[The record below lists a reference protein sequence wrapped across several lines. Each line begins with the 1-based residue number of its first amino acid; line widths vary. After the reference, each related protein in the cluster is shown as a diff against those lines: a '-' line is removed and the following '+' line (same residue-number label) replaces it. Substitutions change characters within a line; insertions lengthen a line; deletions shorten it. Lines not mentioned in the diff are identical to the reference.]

1 MTTQYTPISALPYPQ
16 ATDPADLPTHLKA
29 LADTTDAR
37 LVMRF
42 PDTATRDT
50 KLPAPVAGMIAWIGT
65 PGRMMYYNGTAWV
78 PLAPVPVFRVNVD
91 DGDTTST
98 SYVET
103 LANAGGDPM
112 AATFTAPASGQVIVT
127 VGSYI
132 RSSASS
138 GIACMSANIR
148 NSSGTILYAA
158 VDERSA
164 ASAITNRTSVSA
176 QFLITGLAAGTTHT
190 ATPAYRSGATT
201 NTAYFDTRFIR
212 VDPIP

>member
-1 MTTQYTPISALPYPQ
+1 MSTQYTPISSLPYPQ

-29 LADTTDAR
+29 LADTADAR

-42 PDTATRDT
+42 PDTATRDA

-65 PGRMMYYNGTAWV
+65 PGRMMYYTGTTWV
-78 PLAPVPVFRVNVD
+78 PLAPVPVYRVNVD

-98 SYVET
+98 TYVET

-112 AATFTAPASGQVIVT
+112 AATFTVPASGQIIVT

-132 RSSASS
+132 RSTASYS
-138 GIACMSANIR
+138 SYMSANIR
-148 NSSGTILYAA
+148 NSSNTVVLPA
-158 VDERSA
+158 DDNRSA
-164 ASAITNRTSVSA
+164 ASSASTRSSVSA

-190 ATPAYRSGATT
+190 ATPAYRSGNAS
-201 NTAYFDTRFIR
+201 NTSYFDTRFIR